1 MYAAASPGPREASAI
16 AAAAER
22 ATPRRTPPRSLY
34 SSNIS
39 SPGRSPMPYQSP
51 LRSPAASSR
60 RQSSIPYESPIRQH
74 SRITGSLGSGGGVSP
89 YRPPAP
95 AAAPAPA
102 SSGAVS
108 AYSANKYLP
117 APSPRSARR
126 AQHGTPL
133 RLATAKPSGS
143 TRVREASSQA
153 ETRLRLR
160 MDAVGAHD
168 AAQKLAEQ
176 VRGEALVNQIT
187 GQTGGPE
194 AAAQDDGASYP
205 QVVEDYQQRQGE
217 GARGAAVAA
226 MGTPSPQGGRYLEGA
241 SSIPARADGPYYSP
255 LRRTLSPAVATALP
269 TTAVDDYLASP
280 PASPAPKPLGLAEPA
295 ADAPSAPA
303 ARRETWV
310 VAMDS
315 AREASSLDAGA
326 KADRLLA
333 LQKRGWEQSKSLSQA
348 IAGPT
353 AANPEPEPEPED
365 AFGKLSE
372 TDQKAVTMLGWTQ
385 ASFNLGRGPPDVA
398 WAEMD
403 ETRRTMAMMLGF
415 DGEAWDKA
423 VEEEREEEE
432 HRAFEKSLGDPA
444 ARQALAAK
452 EVELFIMEMT
462 NGLGRLEAGEA
473 TP

>member
-22 ATPRRTPPRSLY
+22 ATPRRTPSRSLH
-34 SSNIS
+34 SSSIS

-74 SRITGSLGSGGGVSP
+74 SRITGSLGGSGGAVSP
-89 YRPPAP
+89 YRAPAP
-95 AAAPAPA
+95 AAAAAPAPA
-102 SSGAVS
+102 SP
-108 AYSANKYLP
+108 YSANKYLP

-194 AAAQDDGASYP
+194 AAAGDDGASYS

-241 SSIPARADGPYYSP
+241 SSIPARGDGPYYSP
-255 LRRTLSPAVATALP
+255 LRRTLSPAVATAL
-269 TTAVDDYLASP
+269 
-280 PASPAPKPLGLAEPA
+280 
-295 ADAPSAPA
+295 
-303 ARRETWV
+303 
-310 VAMDS
+310 
-315 AREASSLDAGA
+315 
-326 KADRLLA
+326 
-333 LQKRGWEQSKSLSQA
+333 
-348 IAGPT
+348 
-353 AANPEPEPEPED
+353 
-365 AFGKLSE
+365 
-372 TDQKAVTMLGWTQ
+372 
-385 ASFNLGRGPPDVA
+385 
-398 WAEMD
+398 
-403 ETRRTMAMMLGF
+403 
-415 DGEAWDKA
+415 
-423 VEEEREEEE
+423 
-432 HRAFEKSLGDPA
+432 
-444 ARQALAAK
+444 
-452 EVELFIMEMT
+452 
-462 NGLGRLEAGEA
+462 
-473 TP
+473 